1 MQRKPLIWI
10 AALALASLLGLSA
23 QASAATVK
31 GTVVH
36 ANKSAHT
43 MVVAGRGGRLTSV
56 SSRHLARAGSKVRVS
71 GRKLKNG
78 SLKAHRLRVRGH
90 ARRARLRGL
99 VTWSNARGFTVAAHG
114 ASLLVHRSSSS
125 DPAPLGA
132 PVSTN
137 VTIDDHGDLDEN
149 ECHQVGDMPGQMKI
163 EGVVLSTDTAA
174 QTITISG
181 DDDQED
187 MTPGAETSDDH
198 GDNPSD
204 DDQGEDMQPAIVVHV
219 PDATAFTVGDK
230 VELIVTGPAADG
242 SFTLVS
248 VDDDNP
254 AGEDHHGDQGDNPG
268 DQGDNPGDQGDNSG
282 PGGSGDDGSGDGGSG
297 SDG

>member
-10 AALALASLLGLSA
+10 AALALAAVLGLSA
-23 QASAATVK
+23 QASASTVK

-56 SSRHLARAGSKVRVS
+56 SSRHFARAGSKVRVS

-78 SLKAHRLRVRGH
+78 SVRAHRLRVRGH
-90 ARRARLRGL
+90 ARHARLRGL
-99 VTWSNARGFTVAAHG
+99 VTWSNTRGFTVAAHG

-163 EGVVLSTDTAA
+163 EGVVLSTDTTA

-187 MTPGAETSDDH
+187 MTPGADMSDDH
-198 GDNPSD
+198 GDNSGD
-204 DDQGEDMQPAIVVHV
+204 DNEGEDVQPAIVVHV

-230 VELIVTGPAADG
+230 VELVVTGPAADG

-248 VDDDNP
+248 VDEDNP
-254 AGEDHHGDQGDNPG
+254 AGEDHHGDQGDNS
-268 DQGDNPGDQGDNSG
+268 GDQGDNSG
-282 PGGSGDDGSGDGGSG
+282 PGGSGDGGSDDGGSG